1 MTFGQARTILRND
14 MLAELSTEFYGEEE
28 LLRYLLESA
37 RELAQ
42 AHQFPTTLNTV
53 AVLEGDTT
61 FTPVA
66 GSATLSINEAAFNGF
81 ELKLTPLAT
90 VLQYRELLE
99 GVRRIAPNPRYYS
112 FDPRRGGDVE
122 FAPPAPRAGTITYEA
137 VTEYETSLL
146 GSDDDIWGGLFP
158 SWHYLV
164 IHRAAAK
171 AFDASMEQERASYHL
186 QRMMAMQQEF
196 SAYLKRTPLADV
208 VMAGGG
214 GQPSDRG

>member
-1 MTFGQARTILRND
+1 VTFGQARTILRND
-14 MLAELSTEFYGEEE
+14 ILAELSTEFFGEEE

-42 AHQFPTTLNTV
+42 AHQFPTEIGTAAIV
-53 AVLEGDTT
+53 EGDTT
-61 FTPVA
+61 FTPVV

-81 ELKLTPLAT
+81 ELKLVPLAT
-90 VLQYRELLE
+90 VLQYLELRE

-112 FDPRRGGDVE
+112 FDPRRGGDVR
-122 FAPPAPRAGTITYEA
+122 FAPPAPRDGTITYE
-137 VTEYETSLL
+137 VVVEYDTDVL
-146 GSDDDIWGGLFP
+146 GADDDIWDGLFP

-196 SAYLKRTPLADV
+196 SAYLKRTPLADI

-214 GQPSDRG
+214 GQPSDGG